1 MLSCEGDRL
10 MSESGRRSRAN
21 LQRHGDL
28 EIPEDLPFQ
37 RREWLIERVAWAVM
51 ALLIAAA
58 LLGLFGTGPLSR
70 TTAGD
75 KAGPLW
81 LEYERFA
88 RLLAPA
94 PLRVHLGPGAERDGI
109 VRVWIDRRYIDSL
122 ELQQVTPQPD
132 STEVGVERLIFTF
145 RRADGEGAAAITF
158 NMRPSRVGILFGHV
172 GLVNGPA
179 LSLQQFVYP

>member
-1 MLSCEGDRL
+1 
-10 MSESGRRSRAN
+10 MSESGQTSRAGV
-21 LQRHGDL
+21 QRHADL

-37 RREWLIERVAWAVM
+37 RREWLAERAAWAVM

-70 TTAGD
+70 TMAGD
-75 KAGPLW
+75 EAGPLW

-94 PLRVHLGPGAERDGI
+94 SLRLHLGPGAGRDGT
-109 VRVWIDRRYIDSL
+109 VRVWIDRRYVDSL

-132 STEVGVERLIFTF
+132 SMELSGERLILAF
-145 RRADGEGAAAITF
+145 RQAERGATVITF
-158 NMRPSRVGILFGHV
+158 NTRPTRFGSLSGQV
-172 GLVNGPA
+172 GLIDGP
-179 LSLQQFVYP
+179 SLQLRQFVYP

>member
-1 MLSCEGDRL
+1 
-10 MSESGRRSRAN
+10 MSESGRRSGAN

-37 RREWLIERVAWAVM
+37 RREWVAERVAWAVM

-58 LLGLFGTGPLSR
+58 LLGFFGTGPLSR

-75 KAGPLW
+75 EAGPLW
-81 LEYERFA
+81 LDYERFA

-94 PLRVHLGPGAERDGI
+94 PLRVHVGQGAARDGI
-109 VRVWIDRRYIDSL
+109 VRVWIDRRYLDSV

-132 STEVGVERLIFTF
+132 STELEAERLIFSF
-145 RRADGEGAAAITF
+145 RQADGEGAAVITF
-158 NMRPSRVGILFGHV
+158 NMRPSRFGSLPGRV
-172 GLVNGPA
+172 GLVEGPA
-179 LSLQQFVYP
+179 LQFQQFVYP